1 MLLLHK
7 NFRLRLSVTQRL
19 DYYLIDSEMVPSRNI
34 AQQLIKAGKISVDA
48 KVITKPAFQVNETMK
63 VTRVDE
69 HIYVG
74 RAALKLKAF
83 LEEHP
88 FEIKGKNAIDV
99 GSSTGGFTEILLEN
113 GIASV
118 ICVDVGKD
126 QLHERIRNDERV
138 ISKEEQDIRSF
149 ESEAFE
155 LLTCDVSFISLH
167 NILES
172 LNRLSSCD
180 LIILFKPQFEVGS
193 EVKRNRAGV
202 VQDEKA
208 VALSLQHFED
218 ATALL
223 GWKLI
228 IKSPSLIEGKEGNRE
243 YFYHFKKNH

>member
-1 MLLLHK
+1 M
-7 NFRLRLSVTQRL
+7 TQRL

-34 AQQLIKAGKISVDA
+34 AQQLIKTGKVSVNG
-48 KVITKPAFQVNETMK
+48 KVVLKPAFQVDETMQIS
-63 VTRVDE
+63 RADE

-83 LEEHP
+83 LETYN
-88 FEIKGKNAIDV
+88 FDVAGKNALDV
-99 GSSTGGFTEILLEN
+99 GSSTGGFTEVLLEK
-113 GIASV
+113 GISSV

-126 QLHERIRNDERV
+126 QLHERIRADEKV
-138 ISKEEQDIRSF
+138 TSLEEQDIRTF
-149 ESEAFE
+149 ESQPFE

-172 LNRLSSCD
+172 LDRLSSRD

-208 VALSLQHFED
+208 ILQSQQKFED
-218 ATALL
+218 AASLL
-223 GWKLI
+223 SWKLI
-228 IKSPSLIEGKEGNRE
+228 QKTASSIEGKEGNRE
-243 YFYHFKKNH
+243 YFYHFDKS

>member
-1 MLLLHK
+1 M
-7 NFRLRLSVTQRL
+7 TQRL
-19 DYYLIDSEMVPSRNI
+19 DYYLIDSNMVPSRNI
-34 AQQLIKAGKISVDA
+34 AQQLIKTGKISVNA
-48 KVITKPAFQVNETMK
+48 KVITKPAFQVDETML

-88 FEIKGKNAIDV
+88 FDIKGKDALDV

-113 GIASV
+113 DVASV

-126 QLHERIRNDERV
+126 QLHERIRSDQRV
-138 ISKEEQDIRSF
+138 TSKEEQDIRTFDSK
-149 ESEAFE
+149 AFE

-172 LNRLSSCD
+172 LNRLSSAD
-180 LIILFKPQFEVGS
+180 LIILFKPQFEVGN

-202 VQDEKA
+202 VQDDKA
-208 VALSLQHFED
+208 VALSLQRFED
-218 ATALL
+218 ATTLL
-223 GWKLI
+223 GWTLI
-228 IKSPSLIEGKEGNRE
+228 MKAPSLIEGKEGNRE
-243 YFYHFKKNH
+243 YFYHFRKNN

>member
-1 MLLLHK
+1 
-7 NFRLRLSVTQRL
+7 
-19 DYYLIDSEMVPSRNI
+19 MVPSRNI
-34 AQQLIKAGKISVDA
+34 AQQLIKAGKISVDG
-48 KVITKPAFQVNETMK
+48 KVITKPAFKVDEMMN

-83 LEEHP
+83 LAEHT
-88 FEIKGKNAIDV
+88 FVIKGKHAIDV

-113 GIASV
+113 DVASV

-126 QLHERIRNDERV
+126 QLHERIRNDQRV
-138 ISKEEQDIRSF
+138 TSKEEQDIRSF
-149 ESEAFE
+149 ESEPFE

-172 LNRLSSCD
+172 LDRLSSSD
-180 LIILFKPQFEVGS
+180 LIILFKPQFEVGN

-208 VALSLQHFED
+208 IALSLERFED
-218 ATALL
+218 ATTLL
-223 GWKLI
+223 GWNLI
-228 IKSPSLIEGKEGNRE
+228 MKSPSLVEGKEGNRE

>member
-1 MLLLHK
+1 M
-7 NFRLRLSVTQRL
+7 TQRL

-34 AQQLIKAGKISVDA
+34 AQQLIKAGKISVDG
-48 KVITKPAFQVNETMK
+48 KVVLKPAFKVDDIMK

-83 LEEHP
+83 LESYP
-88 FEIKGKNAIDV
+88 VDIQGKKALDV

-113 GIASV
+113 SV
-118 ICVDVGKD
+118 SSVVCVDVGKD
-126 QLHERIRNDERV
+126 QLHERIRSDKRV
-138 ISKEEQDIRSF
+138 TSVEEQDIRTYKA
-149 ESEAFE
+149 EAFE

-172 LNRLSSCD
+172 LDRLSSQD

-193 EVKRNRAGV
+193 DVKRNRAGV

-208 VALSLQHFED
+208 ITASLERFED
-218 ATALL
+218 ATTLL
-223 GWKLI
+223 GWKLMM
-228 IKSPSLIEGKEGNRE
+228 KSPSLIEGKEGNRE
-243 YFYHFKKNH
+243 YFYHFCKS

>member
-1 MLLLHK
+1 M
-7 NFRLRLSVTQRL
+7 TQRL
-19 DYYLIDSEMVPSRNI
+19 DYYLVDSEMVPSRNI
-34 AQQLIKAGKISVDA
+34 AQQLIKMGKISVDT
-48 KVITKPAFQVNETMK
+48 KVITKPAFKVDETMS

-88 FEIKGKNAIDV
+88 FKIEGKNAIDV

-113 GIASV
+113 SIASV
-118 ICVDVGKD
+118 TCVDVGKD
-126 QLHERIRNDERV
+126 QLHERIRKDKRV
-138 ISKEEQDIRSF
+138 TSKEEQDIRSF

-172 LNRLSSCD
+172 LDRLSSSD

-193 EVKRNRAGV
+193 EIKRNRAGV

-208 VALSLQHFED
+208 IALSLERLED
-218 ATALL
+218 ATTLL
-223 GWKLI
+223 GWQQI